1 MTTMIER
8 VARALYENDYK
19 GRVWEWTDAELDEN
33 FPHIRKDCRRAARAA
48 IEAMR
53 EPTEE
58 MLDAFWNQTGE
69 SREMRSRVHSRA
81 RRYHEAM
88 IDAAIKEQA

>member
-8 VARALYENDYK
+8 VARAMENALDVLSYED
-19 GRVWEWTDAELDEN
+19 
-33 FPHIRKDCRRAARAA
+33 AARAA
-48 IEAMR
+48 IQAMR
-53 EPTEE
+53 EPTDE

-88 IDAAIKEQA
+88 IDAALQEHA